1 MILRKF
7 FHFQIF
13 KTFGN
18 LKEDFSIILSKS
30 FSEQKSYTKFL
41 LKFLHTITP
50 CPSAPVRCAPVASPV
65 NKFAEI
71 GSPIPNYDSPANK

>member
-1 MILRKF
+1 MILRQF

-18 LKEDFSIILSKS
+18 LKEDFSIILSKK

-50 CPSAPVRCAPVASPV
+50 CPSAPVASPV
-65 NKFAEI
+65 NKFSEI
-71 GSPIPNYDSPANK
+71 GFPIPNYDSPANK